1 MTMTTAQCRFVG
13 LWLAFALVAALA
25 LGIWHRADVGA
36 SGSVSVYPGPERPGI
51 DGRAAC
57 SFLDGIYN
65 MRGEV
70 VGQEVFVTDPLNREY
85 YHSGRIAELDGY
97 AIRQIT
103 CLRSAQTGYLVM
115 TLGGFRAGGS
125 TSQAVTLATDYY
137 INQPVQ
143 YEDYLAGQR

>member
-1 MTMTTAQCRFVG
+1 MIQRRIAA
-13 LWLAFALVAALA
+13 WLCLVFVAALIVGA
-25 LGIWHRADVGA
+25 WHRADVWA
-36 SGSVSVYPGPERPGI
+36 AGSVSVYPGPERPGI

-57 SFLDGIYN
+57 SFLDGIFN

-103 CLRSAQTGYLVM
+103 CLRSAQTGYLVI

-137 INQPVQ
+137 INQPVSF
-143 YEDYLAGQR
+143 EDYAAGQR